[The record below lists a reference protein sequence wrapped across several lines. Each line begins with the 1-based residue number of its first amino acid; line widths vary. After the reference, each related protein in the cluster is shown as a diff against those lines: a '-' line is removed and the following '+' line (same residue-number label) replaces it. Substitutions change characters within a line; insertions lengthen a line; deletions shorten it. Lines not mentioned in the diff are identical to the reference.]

1 MRPDND
7 KFDAGGV
14 GRMFQLAFDAGT
26 ETIETKDDGHA
37 CAVLWTGSMV
47 RY

>member
-14 GRMFQLAFDAGT
+14 VCRMFQLAFDAGT
-26 ETIETKDDGHA
+26 ETIETKD
-37 CAVLWTGSMV
+37 
-47 RY
+47 